1 MPDPIAAVVG
11 LALTGNTIEKEY
23 RALDE
28 AIRRTE
34 PLVPA
39 FDEKAYHPRAVAR
52 ARESWER
59 RMVFEHRSTTV
70 FANLAVQLFEAN
82 ASLDAKTVM
91 LRMAQDEVRHT
102 ETCGHVVLALGGTAE
117 VEADVAVPPLAAH
130 QGVSPAERALRNVI
144 YTTSM
149 SEMVAIAMLVDELD
163 QTKDRFLRDATR
175 RLLADEVLHGQFG
188 FLYLEAW
195 RPWLDAHPDVRGSLG
210 RYLTHAFKVIEDVLG
225 GPVRAEAPLDDDE
238 RALGLHGAARGRE
251 IFYETMQ
258 HAIVPGLERFGI
270 EAGKAWRERRL
281 LPGGTVPERPR
292 V

>member
-1 MPDPIAAVVG
+1 MDPISAVIG

-34 PLVPA
+34 RLVPE
-39 FDEKAYHPRAVAR
+39 FDPKTYDAR
-52 ARESWER
+52 ALARALDSWER

-102 ETCGHVVLALGGTAE
+102 ETCGQVVIGLGGTGE
-117 VEADVAVPPLAAH
+117 VAADVAVPPLASH
-130 QGVSPAERALRNVI
+130 RGVSPEERALRNVI

-195 RPWLDAHPDVRGSLG
+195 RPWLDAHPDVKGSLG
-210 RYLTHAFKVIEDVLG
+210 RYLTHAFKVIEGVLG
-225 GPVRAEAPLDDDE
+225 GPVQAEAPLSEDE
-238 RALGLHGAARGRE
+238 LALGLHSSARGRE
-251 IFYETMQ
+251 IFYETME

-270 EAGKAWRERRL
+270 EAGKAWKERRL
-281 LPGGTVPERPR
+281 LEGGTVPERPR
-292 V
+292 I